1 VSSQGH
7 RFSPCFLSCS
17 YIRLGLRTSVC
28 SHTILP
34 ISYELRAHRISII
47 SFLISLY
54 VFRCRLRRH
63 HSSDLIGCLLWV
75 CFIAWSFFTIPY
87 LI

>member
-1 VSSQGH
+1 VFSQEHG
-7 RFSPCFLSCS
+7 FSPCFLSCS
-17 YIRLGLRTSVC
+17 CIRLGLRTSVC

-34 ISYELRAHRISII
+34 ISHELHAHRISII
-47 SFLISLY
+47 SFFIPLY
-54 VFRCRLRRH
+54 VFRSRLRRH

-75 CFIAWSFFTIPY
+75 CFIAWSLFTIPY